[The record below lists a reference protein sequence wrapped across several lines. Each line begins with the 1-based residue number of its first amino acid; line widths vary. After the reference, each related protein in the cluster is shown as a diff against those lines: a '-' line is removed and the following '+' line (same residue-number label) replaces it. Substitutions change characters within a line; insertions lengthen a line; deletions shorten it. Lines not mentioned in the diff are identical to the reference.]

1 MNHWTLRS
9 TVVFLGLSLSIAT
22 TAATTPLVCAPKIER
37 DQLVLNELITTGNNN
52 KYTEVKVRQ
61 DQVDITPYELC
72 LGALPLDNNGLKC
85 KPLGTGEGKWEQTVP
100 LKDNKGPDSSAPT
113 TFNNPTWIT
122 YDNQAIL
129 GRQMKSATGQL
140 FLRNMT
146 TNNIV
151 DYLCYSEGYQ
161 CRDPSTPFFV
171 SPARL
176 PTDPIDPAAPIG
188 PIDPTDTSSVCWSEI
203 VNFGNSSDKLF
214 ARTEPDGDGVFT
226 AIDSK
231 TPSTG
236 ATNDGPGDP
245 GDQEAAICAAID
257 ADTFVPVYGGKS
269 LEFLANSELTVTNKI
284 PTTGTYMAGTTDR
297 AFSVGYSINKSAFL
311 VSGQYFKPL
320 PNFPVFSGGTNA
332 TTSSTNTLGAGSY
345 QTVTANDGGNFSPT
359 TPAAPYTIT
368 NLTVA
373 SNATVTFGK
382 GTYYV
387 GTLTIGSGATVATSG
402 GIVNF
407 IIGTKATIGAGAL
420 INPTRDPAFFALTAV
435 GASTLETSANS
446 GTATTSIKGT
456 IITDSNT
463 VSTFRNGLSIQG
475 SVFGKGR
482 VIWGG
487 KSIVNY
493 SAAAINAQRLR
504 FGCGGT
510 TPSSGATVVV
520 TPSTP
525 TSAITCQP
533 QPVTLNVT
541 KADGTPYVGTLKLTT
556 STIKGNWQP
565 SANLIDATP
574 NDGIATVS
582 FVATDLGKKD
592 LQLSHTLSGTVSV
605 TATDTVTSTITAT
618 SVPIT
623 FSDAGLLWLD
633 SAGAVIAPVSNPLVL
648 VAGTP
653 QPVQLR
659 AVKQGTTPGVCTGVF
674 ANGEKP
680 PLLIGST
687 CVDPASCA
695 VGQQLQGVG
704 VNNVS
709 FVIGNPQNTL
719 STTNE
724 ITFGA
729 NSTATI
735 SLMSPDVGKMDLSA
749 TFAGNAT
756 SPALL
761 GATSG
766 GAIISKPAT
775 LKITNV
781 RTAASTPVTNPAAS
795 TAAGSVFARAGERFF
810 ADVTSYNSLGI
821 VTPSFGREST
831 TPQPSLA
838 AAAVAPM
845 GGIAGLIT
853 KTGSWVKGAVGSGS
867 VVFDTTAG
875 LTYSEVGAISLAPG
889 LLDYLGAGAVP
900 TTTTTT
906 IGRFIPDR
914 LEVSASAGVLSTTCP
929 VIYRGQPLAYS
940 TSPTLTVTAVN
951 KAGNVTRNYDDGFFK
966 LPATM
971 PVGAYTLNQTTSGSL
986 WGLPL
991 TTMAAWAPVSG
1002 NTGAATL
1009 QFNNFLLSRV
1019 GDPTSSDAPIDDGIT
1034 VQLPDTGNSII
1045 KDTDGVCVIN
1055 IVTGLCSSIAW
1066 ELPSTNL
1073 QWLYGRI
1080 SMTNNNGAET
1090 EALNMPVTAEYW
1102 DGLNWQTNLLENGTC
1117 TALLNSDFS
1126 PGQWTAATGTPD
1138 TSVTNWTGFG
1148 LGTGSY
1154 DLTAPGAGNT
1164 GKITMTGNV
1173 PSWLKAWDGT
1183 AFTLD
1188 PSATAV
1194 FGIYRGRPPILFRT
1208 R

>member
-9 TVVFLGLSLSIAT
+9 TFVIVLASLPILS
-22 TAATTPLVCAPKIER
+22 TAAQQDLVCSNSKTVDKEI
-37 DQLVLNELITTGNNN
+37 VLNELITTGNGNY
-52 KYTEVKVRQ
+52 KYTEVKVIKNG
-61 DQVDITPYELC
+61 VDISQFELC
-72 LGALPLDNNGLKC
+72 LGSLPFKEQNGAPTFGCVDLGIGKGIWYEDATTTALLDNNG
-85 KPLGTGEGKWEQTVP
+85 PNST
-100 LKDNKGPDSSAPT
+100 AIT
-113 TFNNPTWIT
+113 TYYNPTWIT
-122 YDNQAIL
+122 YQNSDIL
-129 GRQMKSATGQL
+129 AQGEGQMDSADGQII
-140 FLRNMT
+140 LREKANPK
-146 TNNIV
+146 NVV
-151 DYLCYSEGYQ
+151 DYLCYSNSDICKDGI
-161 CRDPSTPFFV
+161 
-171 SPARL
+171 SPYYKSPTRL
-176 PTDPIDPAAPIG
+176 A
-188 PIDPTDTSSVCWSEI
+188 DTSINPNDPDSVCWNEFKVGLNSTKVFGRSDPDGTGAFVDMPDGEPTT
-203 VNFGNSSDKLF
+203 GNS
-214 ARTEPDGDGVFT
+214 
-226 AIDSK
+226 
-231 TPSTG
+231 
-236 ATNDGPGDP
+236 NDGPP
-245 GDQEAAICAAID
+245 PVEDQVAAVCSAID
-257 ADTFVPVYGGKS
+257 NGTFVPVYSKS
-269 LEFLANSELTVTNKI
+269 MLT
-284 PTTGTYMAGTTDR
+284 
-297 AFSVGYSINKSAFL
+297 L
-311 VSGQYFKPL
+311 
-320 PNFPVFSGGTNA
+320 
-332 TTSSTNTLGAGSY
+332 
-345 QTVTANDGGNFSPT
+345 
-359 TPAAPYTIT
+359 
-368 NLTVA
+368 
-373 SNATVTFGK
+373 SNATVRITNKSGTQNNFSTTGNYSNGASITAQAQYRYGK
-382 GTYYV
+382 Y
-387 GTLTIGSGATVATSG
+387 LPPQTIPAYSAPANN
-402 GIVNF
+402 VNND
-407 IIGTKATIGAGAL
+407 IAL
-420 INPTRDPAFFALTAV
+420 SN
-435 GASTLETSANS
+435 ASTLAQGSYRNVNLAVGTTATLTGGTNPIYKLTSLTLGADSQLNIGPGTYHVGQLILADRATINITSGPVKLIIGNNLALQAYAQLMDSTIDPGNLTIYLSS
-446 GTATTSIKGT
+446 GTLVTAEQSKITGT
-456 IITDSNT
+456 IVTASGTTATFTNKSSLHGSIFGLGT
-463 VSTFRNGLSIQG
+463 VAFSDTVNAVDI
-475 SVFGKGR
+475 
-482 VIWGG
+482 
-487 KSIVNY
+487 NY
-493 SAAAINAQRLR
+493 STKAIKAQRALYD
-504 FGCGGT
+504 CPAPPSGT
-510 TPSSGATVVV
+510 TITI

-582 FVATDLGKKD
+582 FVATDFGKKD